1 MVAAIVH
8 PAWYCAVMRRR
19 GGERG
24 KSPGCGG
31 YGVGMVGG
39 LQRIEGRV
47 FDSR

>member
-1 MVAAIVH
+1 MVL
-8 PAWYCAVMRRR
+8 RRYAEKGG

-24 KSPGCGG
+24 KRTGCGG

-47 FDSR
+47 SDSR